1 MRVEDKDWSKYS
13 NLYPQDAKLIE
24 DKSDY
29 FRVIPLLDNVNA
41 QILKCDVPP
50 IFPSNNAMERTMELC
65 HSYFKLFRSKPDH
78 VKDENTYDLATSAGL
93 PFCKDKGLTSKR
105 KVLDFDKERLEL
117 YIADLRYPDIGAY
130 NDKDELLSTE
140 ELERNKTRGIFG
152 SSFHGIYREKFLY
165 GRQNKIILE
174 NHKNCWIKYG
184 FVKQYGGFNTFL
196 KNLEDR
202 NFRWESDCSGFDR
215 KIYLGFVYELR
226 NANIINKE
234 EYLDVISRVT
244 QDNVTPL
251 VLLPN
256 GYLVRRP
263 TGNNSGKNNTTV
275 DNSIAHFIINVYIF
289 VKRLMQLG
297 FDRQNIKLSIIMER
311 IKLGIYSD
319 DKLGSFNLNELEYE
333 TPEEFLEFER
343 DCYAEFG
350 LEIKKSAQYW
360 TYDPELGR
368 IDEGHSFLGSY
379 ASYSETANMYM
390 PSPRFGKICSS
401 FTQRYKNDDIV
412 VRFARILNLTLNC
425 FPDNEIFVS
434 ALKYLKFFYDSNQKK
449 NYLFDE
455 LLHEV
460 ELDLSVTSSFQRIYL
475 GFESRGGLKR
485 AIFPSS

>member
-1 MRVEDKDWSKYS
+1 
-13 NLYPQDAKLIE
+13 
-24 DKSDY
+24 
-29 FRVIPLLDNVNA
+29 
-41 QILKCDVPP
+41 
-50 IFPSNNAMERTMELC
+50 
-65 HSYFKLFRSKPDH
+65 
-78 VKDENTYDLATSAGL
+78 
-93 PFCKDKGLTSKR
+93 
-105 KVLDFDKERLEL
+105 
-117 YIADLRYPDIGAY
+117 
-130 NDKDELLSTE
+130 
-140 ELERNKTRGIFG
+140 
-152 SSFHGIYREKFLY
+152 
-165 GRQNKIILE
+165 
-174 NHKNCWIKYG
+174 
-184 FVKQYGGFNTFL
+184 
-196 KNLEDR
+196 
-202 NFRWESDCSGFDR
+202 
-215 KIYLGFVYELR
+215 
-226 NANIINKE
+226 
-234 EYLDVISRVT
+234 
-244 QDNVTPL
+244 
-251 VLLPN
+251 
-256 GYLVRRP
+256 
-263 TGNNSGKNNTTV
+263 
-275 DNSIAHFIINVYIF
+275 
-289 VKRLMQLG
+289 MQLG